1 MNLKLE
7 TQSATNEIENRMQP
21 LNLSQIALQGIHL
34 IEASAG
40 TGKTY
45 TIAGLYVRLLLER
58 KLRPEQVLVVTFTE
72 AATKELKERIRARL
86 LNALSVLLGENNE
99 PADDFDR
106 ELGRRFQKD
115 PSALSVLTNAVRSV
129 DLAAIHTIHGFCNR
143 LLEEFAFESGA
154 RFEAEFINDDADILQ
169 QIIDDFWQKQAP
181 AWDDILTGYLH
192 AIGCSADSLFGELA
206 GIIRQTVAY
215 GGQTVLYPDRQA
227 PAGFGAHL
235 ASLASIWKAD
245 RNGILA
251 GLSCGALSQ
260 AKDRYC
266 SGNVASWSA
275 DLDRYFNNASNR
287 PPPIT
292 TLMKFSTRALTEC
305 TKKNKETPKHMFYEA
320 VEGLFD
326 RLQKTY
332 QAIRASCIDYCTAE
346 LPTRKKQRGVF
357 TFDDLLL
364 DVRNSLQAPGAGK
377 RFAGKVR
384 AKYPVAL
391 IDEFQDTDPVQF
403 EIFQAIY
410 QAGNVCLFLIGDP
423 KQAIYNFR
431 GADIFAY
438 LRAARDSKNRHALD
452 TNYRS
457 EALLIEAVNGLFQLN
472 DNPFVFQEIEFSPV
486 LPAKKRRDILQVE
499 EDTDRPLT
507 IWHFA
512 EQQNRNEAKQL
523 VARSVAGKIVS
534 LLMAGRQGK
543 AMLGESPLAAS
554 DIAVLVRSHA
564 DGEIIRRA
572 LQARGVPAVIYS
584 QEGIY
589 SSFDAWE
596 LQLLLGGICRPWD
609 ERRLK
614 TALTTT
620 LLGRTA
626 QDLSALEKME
636 KNGQAWEETA
646 ERFAAYQQLWQEHG
660 LSAMLRRLLA
670 REGVDERL
678 ASYPDAER
686 RLTNIRHLM
695 DLLQEEVHREGHGPS
710 DLLLWLQ
717 AKRHN
722 ARQIED
728 KEQLRLESDEH
739 LVKIVTIHKSKGLEY
754 PVVFCPFLWDARPG
768 KSRECHVAVFHD
780 DDKTLRIDLGTE
792 DIARHRH
799 LQQVEALAEE
809 LRLLYVA
816 LTRARNR
823 CYLSWGKVMSGRT
836 VVSADSALGYLIL
849 PSDSSESSG
858 DDFWGPLQRYAAAA
872 KEAVAFLP
880 LPSAT
885 GEDFDPAGGMA
896 ELGAARIFHKGLQA
910 YEMVHSFSSLLYQA
924 ERSDID
930 EPDYDAEIGVL
941 PFENRKLVVP
951 SERSMFTFPRGKWA
965 GSCLHAIFED
975 LDFQKAREEE
985 SLDLVAGWLKRFGF
999 DEQWAAPVMDGI
1011 RAVLN
1016 TPLES
1021 SKEGFNLGRLAR
1033 EQRLD
1038 ELEFYYPVPT
1048 MSREELRK
1056 IFVRH
1061 LGGAWTAEDR
1071 KTIRNHGCGLECGF
1085 MKGFIDLVFHWQ
1097 GKFYLVDY
1105 KSNHLGDTVEEYHQ
1119 ARLAEVVTR
1128 AGYDLQYH
1136 IYTVAL
1142 HRYLKKRLGNQ
1153 YDYDR
1158 HLGGVYY
1165 LFIRGMLPDNGTRYG
1180 VYRDRPARELVESLD
1195 RCLYLP
1201 PTAMETRHA

>member
-1 MNLKLE
+1 
-7 TQSATNEIENRMQP
+7 MQP
-21 LNLSQIALQGIHL
+21 FNLSQIALQGIHL

-58 KLRPEQVLVVTFTE
+58 KLRPEQILVVTFTE
-72 AATKELKERIRARL
+72 AATKELKERVRARL
-86 LNALSVLLGENNE
+86 LNTLAVLRGEKSDA
-99 PADDFDR
+99 ADDFDH
-106 ELGRRFQKD
+106 ELGRRFQEEPK
-115 PSALSVLTNAVRSV
+115 ALSVLTNAIRSI

-143 LLEEFAFESGA
+143 LLEECAFESGA

-169 QIIDDFWQKQAP
+169 QIIDDFWQNQAP
-181 AWDDILTGYLH
+181 GWDDILTGYLH
-192 AIGCSADSLFGELA
+192 AIGCSADMLFGKLA
-206 GIIRQTVAY
+206 DIIRQTVTY
-215 GGQTVLYPDRQA
+215 GGETVLYPARQA
-227 PAGFGAHL
+227 PAGFQAHL
-235 ASLASIWKAD
+235 AGLASIWKAERD
-245 RNGILA
+245 SILA
-251 GLSCGALSQ
+251 GLRSGALSQ
-260 AKDRYC
+260 AKNNYC
-266 SGNVASWSA
+266 SANITFWSA
-275 DLDRYFNNASNR
+275 DLDRYFNDDSNR
-287 PPPIT
+287 PPPMAS
-292 TLMKFSTRALTEC
+292 LMKFSSRELAEN
-305 TKKNKETPKHMFYEA
+305 TKKNKETPRHIFYKE
-320 VEGLFD
+320 VKSLFD

-332 QAIRASCIDYCTAE
+332 QAIRASCIDYCAAE
-346 LPTRKKQRGVF
+346 LPARKKQRGVF

-364 DVRNSLQAPGAGK
+364 DVRNSLQAPEAGK
-377 RFAGKVR
+377 RFAKKVR
-384 AKYPVAL
+384 TKYPVAL
-391 IDEFQDTDPVQF
+391 IDEFQDTDPIQF
-403 EIFQAIY
+403 EIFQTIY
-410 QAGNVCLFLIGDP
+410 QAGDVCLLLIGDP

-438 LRAARDSKNRHALD
+438 LRAAKDSKNRYALD

-457 EALLIEAVNGLFQLN
+457 EALLVKAVNGLFQLN
-472 DNPFVFQEIEFSPV
+472 DRPFVFNEIEFSPV
-486 LPAKKRRDILQVE
+486 FPASKTGDILQVD

-507 IWHFA
+507 IWGFE

-523 VARSVAGKIVS
+523 IAQSLAGKVVA
-534 LLMAGRQGK
+534 LLNSGREGR
-543 AMLGESPLAAS
+543 AMLGELPLAAS

-564 DGEIIRRA
+564 DGEIICRA

-596 LQLLLGGICRPWD
+596 LQLLLGAICRPWD
-609 ERRLK
+609 ERKLK

-620 LLGRTA
+620 LFGRTA
-626 QDLSALEKME
+626 QDLSALEK
-636 KNGQAWEETA
+636 NSQVWEETA
-646 ERFAAYQQLWQEHG
+646 DRFAAYQQLWQEHG
-660 LSAMLRRLLA
+660 FAAMLRRLLV

-695 DLLQEEVHREGHGPS
+695 DLLQEEVHREGHGPL
-710 DLLLWLQ
+710 DLLSWLQ
-717 AKRHN
+717 TKRHN
-722 ARQIED
+722 ARQVED
-728 KEQLRLESDEH
+728 KEQLRLENDEH

-754 PVVFCPFLWDARPG
+754 PVVFCPFLWDAWSG
-768 KSRECHVAVFHD
+768 KAKEESVAVFHD
-780 DDKTLRIDLGTE
+780 DDKALRIDLGTE
-792 DIARHRH
+792 DIARHCH
-799 LQQVEALAEE
+799 LQRVEALAEE

-836 VVSADSALGYLIL
+836 VVSAGSALGYLIL
-849 PSDSSESSG
+849 PSDGWGSSS
-858 DDFWGPLQRYAAAA
+858 DDFWKPLQRYAVTV

-885 GEDFDPAGGMA
+885 DEDFDPVGAMA
-896 ELGAARIFHKGLQA
+896 ELGAARIFYKRIPTM
-910 YEMVHSFSSLLYQA
+910 EMVHSFSSLLYQTD
-924 ERSDID
+924 RSDID
-930 EPDYDAEIGVL
+930 EPDYDAEIGV
-941 PFENRKLVVP
+941 PTFGNREVVAP
-951 SERSMFTFPRGKWA
+951 SERSMFTFPRGKRA

-975 LDFQKAREEE
+975 LDFQKASATE

-999 DEQWAAPVMDGI
+999 DEEWAAPVMDGV
-1011 RAVLN
+1011 RAVLD

-1021 SKEGFNLGRLAR
+1021 SKGEFSLGRLAR

-1038 ELEFYYPVPT
+1038 ELEFYYPVPA

-1061 LGGAWTAEDR
+1061 LGDARAAGDR
-1071 KTIRNHGCGLECGF
+1071 NPINSHECGLEFGF
-1085 MKGFIDLVFHWQ
+1085 MKGFIDLVFYWQ

-1119 ARLAEVVTR
+1119 ARLAEVVTQ

-1142 HRYLKKRLGNQ
+1142 HRYLKKRLRDQ

-1165 LFIRGMLPDNGTRYG
+1165 LFIRGMRPDNGMRYG
-1180 VYRDRPARELVESLD
+1180 VYQDRPIKELIESLD
-1195 RCLYLP
+1195 RCFILP
-1201 PTAMETRHA
+1201 PTTMENRHA